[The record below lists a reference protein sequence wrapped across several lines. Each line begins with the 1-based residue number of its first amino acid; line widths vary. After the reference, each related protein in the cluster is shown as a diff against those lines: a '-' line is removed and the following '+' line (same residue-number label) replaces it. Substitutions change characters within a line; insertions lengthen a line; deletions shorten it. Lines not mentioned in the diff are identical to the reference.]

1 MSFLERRSKRDVKRD
16 IESKVASSPVVQ
28 EAPSQEEAYEIEQL
42 PFPDVTTTDRIPQL
56 APTPATTSQP
66 NTGPIYT
73 TGTMK
78 AILDTTK
85 TSGTTQPFAIN
96 AYRSNTTA
104 LRMPV
109 VIKGSD
115 KQSTGMLPPQPKGRR
130 LMLHV
135 TVTALLLFIMAG
147 SLMAVAAV
155 GDVGAHTGTTTTSP
169 STNGMFSSNGDN
181 SVSLAQQAATATA
194 VTQDGYEP
202 PRQTSQATNAPA
214 PAPTYAGVN
223 PGPALGGSG
232 NHFFQ
237 GQCTYWAAYR
247 FHQLTNVWVPWLGDA
262 WQWSGQAAANGWH
275 VSSSPSVGAIIV
287 LQPGVQGAGGY
298 GHVAIVERINSNG
311 SVYASNYNW
320 YAGGGGFGILSYW
333 TFSPGAGVSF
343 VTL

>member
-1 MSFLERRSKRDVKRD
+1 MSFLKRRSKRNL
-16 IESKVASSPVVQ
+16 ESNVASNTGIQ
-28 EAPSQEEAYEIEQL
+28 EAPSQEEAYEVEQL
-42 PFPDVTTTDRIPQL
+42 PFPDITTTDRIPQL
-56 APTPATTSQP
+56 APTPTATSQP

-73 TGTMK
+73 TGTLK

-85 TSGTTQPFAIN
+85 TSGTTQPFATS

-109 VIKGSD
+109 VIKGSG

-155 GDVGAHTGTTTTSP
+155 GDVGAHTGTAGTSP
-169 STNGMFSSNGDN
+169 STNGMYSSNGDN
-181 SVSLAQQAATATA
+181 SALLAQQAATATA

-202 PRQTSQATNAPA
+202 PRQTSKVNNAPA
-214 PAPTYAGVN
+214 SSAPTYPGVN

-262 WQWSGQAAANGWH
+262 WQWSGQAAASGWH

-298 GHVAIVERINSNG
+298 GHVAIVERINSDG
-311 SVYASNYNW
+311 SVYVSTYNW

-333 TFSPGAGVSF
+333 TFSPGSGVSF

>member
-1 MSFLERRSKRDVKRD
+1 MQK
-16 IESKVASSPVVQ
+16 
-28 EAPSQEEAYEIEQL
+28 APSQEEAYEVEQL
-42 PFPDVTTTDRIPQL
+42 PFPDITITDGIPQL
-56 APTPATTSQP
+56 PSTPITTSQP

-73 TGTMK
+73 TGTLK

-85 TSGTTQPFAIN
+85 TSGTTQPFATN

-109 VIKGSD
+109 VIKGSG

-155 GDVGAHTGTTTTSP
+155 GDVGAHTGTANSSP
-169 STNGMFSSNGDN
+169 STNGMYTSSGDN
-181 SVSLAQQAATATA
+181 SALLAQQAATATA

-202 PRQTSQATNAPA
+202 PQQTSKANNA
-214 PAPTYAGVN
+214 PAPTYPGVN

-262 WQWSGQAAANGWH
+262 WQWSGQATASGWH
-275 VSSSPSVGAIIV
+275 VSGKPSVGAIIV

-298 GHVAIVERINSNG
+298 GHVAIVERINSDG

-333 TFSPGAGVSF
+333 TFSPGSGVSF